1 MKVFNTAVALLTVV
15 SALLSAGCGSTETAS
30 GKVIFSSHSDATD
43 FVGTVYNDVKSK
55 ASSQGLEVEFF
66 NSNRDAN
73 LQVDQLNEA
82 IAQKPAAII
91 LLAVDK
97 EALIPTVEK
106 ANEAGI
112 PVIATNRDLNGGN
125 FAMVRSDEK
134 QAGTL
139 QGNFMA
145 KHLPPNAKVVYI
157 MGESTQSSANQ
168 RWEGFKEACLDKRSD
183 IELLAKIDANWSEAE
198 ALKYMT
204 LWLQIFP
211 QIDGVICGNDTMAL
225 GALKALKA
233 SGRNE
238 GVLVSGVDA
247 KKAAVKAVAA
257 GEMAQTV
264 KQDAAKTADSISGLL
279 QEVVKGQVPSG
290 EVKVPFVE
298 ITRDNAAQSQ

>member
-15 SALLSAGCGSTETAS
+15 SAVLSAGCGSTETAS

-145 KHLPPNAKVVYI
+145 KHLPPNAKVVYL

-233 SGRNE
+233 SGRSE
-238 GVLVSGVDA
+238 GVLISGVDA

-298 ITRDNAAQSQ
+298 ITRDNAAQ

>member
-15 SALLSAGCGSTETAS
+15 SAVLSAGCGSTETAS
-30 GKVIFSSHSDATD
+30 GKVVFSSHSDATD

-145 KHLPPNAKVVYI
+145 KHLPPNAKVVYL

-168 RWEGFKEACLDKRSD
+168 RWEGFKEAC
-183 IELLAKIDANWSEAE
+183 
-198 ALKYMT
+198 
-204 LWLQIFP
+204 
-211 QIDGVICGNDTMAL
+211 
-225 GALKALKA
+225 
-233 SGRNE
+233 
-238 GVLVSGVDA
+238 
-247 KKAAVKAVAA
+247 
-257 GEMAQTV
+257 
-264 KQDAAKTADSISGLL
+264 
-279 QEVVKGQVPSG
+279 
-290 EVKVPFVE
+290 
-298 ITRDNAAQSQ
+298 

>member
-145 KHLPPNAKVVYI
+145 KHLPPNAKVVYL

>member
-15 SALLSAGCGSTETAS
+15 SAVLSAGCGSTETAS
-30 GKVIFSSHSDATD
+30 GKVVFSSHSDATD

-145 KHLPPNAKVVYI
+145 KHLPPNAKVVYL

-233 SGRNE
+233 SGRSE
-238 GVLVSGVDA
+238 GVLISGVDA

-298 ITRDNAAQSQ
+298 ITRDNAAQ

>member
-145 KHLPPNAKVVYI
+145 KHLPPNAKVVYL

-233 SGRNE
+233 SGRSE
-238 GVLVSGVDA
+238 GVLISGVDA

-298 ITRDNAAQSQ
+298 ITRDNAAQ

>member
-1 MKVFNTAVALLTVV
+1 MKVFHIAVALLTVL
-15 SALLSAGCGSTETAS
+15 SAFLSAGCGSKETAS

-43 FVGTVYNDVKSK
+43 FVGAVYHDVEAK
-55 ASSQGLEVEFF
+55 ASSQGVEVEFV

-82 IAQKPAAII
+82 IAQKPMAII

-112 PVIATNRDLNGGN
+112 PVIATNRDLNGGK

-139 QGNFMA
+139 QGNYMA
-145 KHLPPNAKVVYI
+145 KHLPPNAKVVYL

-183 IELLAKIDANWSEAE
+183 IELLAKMDANWSEAE

-204 LWLQIFP
+204 IWLQIFP

-225 GALKALKA
+225 GAMKALKA
-233 SGRNE
+233 SGRNG
-238 GVLVSGVDA
+238 GVLISGVDA
-247 KKAAVKAVAA
+247 KSAAVKAVAA
-257 GEMAQTV
+257 GDMAQTV
-264 KQDAAKTADSISGLL
+264 KQDAARTAESISALL
-279 QEVVKGQVPSG
+279 QEVIAGKVPLE

>member
-30 GKVIFSSHSDATD
+30 GKVVFSSHSDATD

-145 KHLPPNAKVVYI
+145 KHLPPNAKVVYL

-168 RWEGFKEACLDKRSD
+168 RWDGFKEACLDKRSD

-233 SGRNE
+233 SGRSE
-238 GVLVSGVDA
+238 GVLISGVDA

-298 ITRDNAAQSQ
+298 ITRDNAAQ